1 MSTVGND
8 RDTLQPDREAVGGTT
23 ERLAGRAH
31 EAIDRAAA
39 TASQAEQRVRETAA
53 RAAATARR
61 SEQQLEERMSE
72 SVERL
77 RSYVE
82 RNPMAS
88 AGIAFVAGVVLSS
101 LLRR

>member
-8 RDTLQPDREAVGGTT
+8 RDTLQPGTSGGTT

-31 EAIDRAAA
+31 EAIDKAAS
-39 TASQAEQRVRETAA
+39 TASQAEQRVRDTAA
-53 RAAATARR
+53 RAAETARR
-61 SEQQLEERMSE
+61 SEQEIEQKMTEG
-72 SVERL
+72 VEQL